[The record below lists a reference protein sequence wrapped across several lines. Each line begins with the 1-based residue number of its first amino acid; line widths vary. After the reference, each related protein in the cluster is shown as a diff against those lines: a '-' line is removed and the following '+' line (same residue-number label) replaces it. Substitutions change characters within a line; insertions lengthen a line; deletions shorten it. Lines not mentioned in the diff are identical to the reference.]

1 MDEDDEKISRQVD
14 HPTRYKPQAKIVR
27 LDESGFIARSLVPHD
42 VKRIVELVANHA
54 KVLGIDSYQARAK
67 SRCLFSNSTCLKS
80 LLSFL
85 LARL

>member
-54 KVLGIDSYQARAK
+54 KVLGIDSYQARA
-67 SRCLFSNSTCLKS
+67 
-80 LLSFL
+80 
-85 LARL
+85 

>member
-54 KVLGIDSYQARAK
+54 KALGIDSYQARAK
-67 SRCLFSNSTCLKS
+67 NRCYFQVQYFCPKT
-80 LLSFL
+80 LSSFC
-85 LARL
+85 